1 MAEIPLFPLPM
12 VLFPGG
18 KLPLQIFEPRYLDMV
33 KNCMREEIGFG
44 VILIEEGQQVLKNAE
59 QQLPSIA
66 HCGTYCSIVDFDQ
79 QRNGLLQ
86 ITVEGQTKFAVRDQY
101 ENPDRLMLA
110 QVEFLPEEEDIPV
123 PDNKQHLVNLLETLT
138 QHKSVQQLGLSINF
152 ETARDVGGRLAELL
166 PCPIDFK
173 QRMLEMKN
181 PVIRLS
187 ELERQLLRMQ
197 DSQL

>member
-86 ITVEGQTKFAVRDQY
+86 ITVEGQIKFAVRDQY

-166 PCPIDFK
+166 PCPNDFK

-187 ELERQLLRMQ
+187 ELEKQLLRMQ

>member
-166 PCPIDFK
+166 PCPNDFK

>member
-44 VILIEEGQQVLKNAE
+44 MILIEEGQQVLKNAE

-138 QHKSVQQLGLSINF
+138 QHKSVQQLSLSINF

-166 PCPIDFK
+166 PCPNDFK

>member
-138 QHKSVQQLGLSINF
+138 QHESVQQLGLSINF
-152 ETARDVGGRLAELL
+152 EIARDVGGRLTELL
-166 PCPIDFK
+166 PCPNDFK

-187 ELERQLLRMQ
+187 ELEKQLLRMQ

>member
-44 VILIEEGQQVLKNAE
+44 MILIEEGQQVLKNAE

-166 PCPIDFK
+166 PCPNDFK

>member
-1 MAEIPLFPLPM
+1 M

-86 ITVEGQTKFAVRDQY
+86 ITVEGQIKFAVRDQY

-166 PCPIDFK
+166 PCPNDFK

>member
-1 MAEIPLFPLPM
+1 MAEIPLLPLPM

-86 ITVEGQTKFAVRDQY
+86 ITVEGQIKFAVRDQY

-166 PCPIDFK
+166 PCPNDFK

-187 ELERQLLRMQ
+187 ELEKQLLRMQ

>member
-166 PCPIDFK
+166 PCPNDFK

-181 PVIRLS
+181 PIIRLS

>member
-166 PCPIDFK
+166 PCPNDFK

-187 ELERQLLRMQ
+187 ELEKQLLRMQ

>member
-86 ITVEGQTKFAVRDQY
+86 ITVEGQIKFAVRDQY

-166 PCPIDFK
+166 PCPNDFK

>member
-166 PCPIDFK
+166 PCPNDFK
-173 QRMLEMKN
+173 QRMLEMNN